1 MTRKDYVLLSDTLR
15 AHFTA
20 REGTPERNAEVEAQ
34 EVSLAIGLA
43 LEKDNPNFDLKRF
56 LLACEGAA

>member
-15 AHFTA
+15 AHFAA
-20 REGTPERNAEVEAQ
+20 RRPTSAGEAAAQ

-43 LEKDNPNFDLKRF
+43 LEKENPRFDLSRF
-56 LLACEGAA
+56 LAACEEA

>member
-1 MTRKDYVLLSDTLR
+1 MTRKDYVLLSDTLH
-15 AHFTA
+15 AHYAA
-20 REGTPERNAEVEAQ
+20 RGQWSNEPRREAQ

-56 LLACEGAA
+56 LLACEGVS